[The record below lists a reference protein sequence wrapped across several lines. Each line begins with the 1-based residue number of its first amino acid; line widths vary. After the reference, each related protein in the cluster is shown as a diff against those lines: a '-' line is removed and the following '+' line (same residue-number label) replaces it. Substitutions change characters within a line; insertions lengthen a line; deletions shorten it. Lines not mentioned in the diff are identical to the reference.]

1 MSFLLKHLLGGVA
14 GLIMAWVI
22 DLTGFMFWGVIIL
35 FGLVGV
41 GDDDDGDEGYDWDP
55 WQPACPTPY
64 LTLLLT

>member
-55 WQPACPTPY
+55 W
-64 LTLLLT
+64 